1 MQSAAPIILQAGQRS
16 LGESFPLKK
25 YQLMAFSP
33 QKKKKKTKCIFAEK
47 LNDYLGQYK
56 FEA

>member
-25 YQLMAFSP
+25 YQFMAFSP
-33 QKKKKKTKCIFAEK
+33 QKKKKTKCIFAEK

>member
-25 YQLMAFSP
+25 YQFMAFSP
-33 QKKKKKTKCIFAEK
+33 QKKKKDKMYFCRKIK
-47 LNDYLGQYK
+47 LLFG
-56 FEA
+56 AV